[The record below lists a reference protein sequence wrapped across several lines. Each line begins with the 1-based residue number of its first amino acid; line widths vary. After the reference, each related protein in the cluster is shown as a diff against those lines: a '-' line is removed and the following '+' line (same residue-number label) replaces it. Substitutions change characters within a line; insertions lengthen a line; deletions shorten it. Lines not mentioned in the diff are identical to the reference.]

1 MIGQFK
7 PGRHLRFGGLVAA
20 LLLMASCGATQ
31 GDGNGRGADAGA
43 GARAN
48 AGNTPS
54 SDDARAIFAGGCFW
68 CVEEAFDAVD
78 GVTATTS
85 GYVGGTVADPS
96 YQQVTA
102 GGTGHAE
109 AVEVRFD
116 PARVSFEEL
125 LDVFWRNIDPT
136 DAGGQFCDR
145 GDSYR
150 SELYFV
156 NAEQERLARASKA
169 ALQADPQAPSPIV
182 TEITR
187 ATRFWRAEGYHQD
200 YHQKNPVRY
209 RFYKTSCGRS
219 ARLDEVWDS

>member
-1 MIGQFK
+1 MTGNDTKPRRLRIGS
-7 PGRHLRFGGLVAA
+7 LMVAF
-20 LLLMASCGATQ
+20 LLMVACGAT
-31 GDGNGRGADAGA
+31 GDDVAGSEANERADA
-43 GARAN
+43 
-48 AGNTPS
+48 PS

-68 CVEEAFDAVD
+68 CVEEAFDAVE

-85 GYVGGTVADPS
+85 GYVGGTVADPT
-96 YQQVTA
+96 YRQVTA

-116 PARVSFEEL
+116 PDRVSFEEL
-125 LDVFWRNIDPT
+125 LEVFWRNIDPT

-150 SELYFV
+150 SELYYV
-156 NAEQERLARASKA
+156 NDEQERLARASKA
-169 ALQADPQAPSPIV
+169 ALEADPAAPSPIV
-182 TEITR
+182 TGITR

-219 ARLDEVWDS
+219 ARLNAVWGS